1 MLKDTCKFSGIHSDA
16 AEVCALL
23 EYCSAS
29 LCDWCPT
36 FKDTVLVLLKTLKS
50 LVKMCP
56 VCFLEFSGTSHP
68 VTRSHVPG
76 E

>member
-16 AEVCALL
+16 PEVCALL

-36 FKDTVLVLLKTLKS
+36 FKDTVLVLL
-50 LVKMCP
+50 
-56 VCFLEFSGTSHP
+56 
-68 VTRSHVPG
+68 
-76 E
+76 